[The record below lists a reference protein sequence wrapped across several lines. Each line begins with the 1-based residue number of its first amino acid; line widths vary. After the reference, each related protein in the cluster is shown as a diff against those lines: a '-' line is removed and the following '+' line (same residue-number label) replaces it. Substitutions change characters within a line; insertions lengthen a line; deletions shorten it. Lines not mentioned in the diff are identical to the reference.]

1 MEATRKFFETRTYDG
16 IPVPSRKQ
24 ENKDYFGQNTED
36 KLVEWEKNQVL
47 ELWQKYDTDKKG
59 VTKANLIE
67 IMKALMEDECI
78 IGKVP
83 NLQEDEVSIF
93 TFIFLNQCFNR
104 FLHFLMHG
112 RSLMRNLASGCTSE
126 TT

>member
-47 ELWQKYDTDKKG
+47 DLWQKYDTDKKG

-83 NLQEDEVSIF
+83 NLQEDEVSKFI
-93 TFIFLNQCFNR
+93 FIFLNQCFIDSYT
-104 FLHFLMHG
+104 F
-112 RSLMRNLASGCTSE
+112 
-126 TT
+126 